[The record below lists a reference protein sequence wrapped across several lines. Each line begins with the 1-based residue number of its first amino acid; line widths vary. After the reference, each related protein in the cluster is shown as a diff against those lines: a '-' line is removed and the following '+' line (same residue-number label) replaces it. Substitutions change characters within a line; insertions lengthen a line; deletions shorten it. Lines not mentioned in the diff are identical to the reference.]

1 MSEPYVVVIKDKSH
15 DYKNAAGKRGDVIL
29 KQTYFK
35 VVEKT
40 KDGTVKASAM
50 SREDVKEMV
59 KKITSKFKD
68 KSFTVSVF
76 YENKGWLSVPRERFN
91 GGNNPKFHSDVY
103 GNEDEYGEITD
114 YIIYSYP
121 MIKEVV

>member
-1 MSEPYVVVIKDKSH
+1 MSDPYVVVIKDKSH
-15 DYKNAAGKRGDVIL
+15 DYKNAANKRGDLIL

-40 KDGTVKASAM
+40 NKGVVASSMSKD
-50 SREDVKEMV
+50 DVKEMI
-59 KKITSKFKD
+59 KKVTSKFKD

-91 GGNNPKFHSDVY
+91 GGNNPKFHNEVY
-103 GNEDEYGEITD
+103 GDEEDYGDITD
-114 YIIYSYP
+114 VVLYSYP
-121 MIKEVV
+121 AMMEVV